1 MYLGGYMKT
10 LLKSVVGICSAALM
24 GVGTPANAGLLIP
37 SDEQRL
43 AAWLGE
49 GPISLSALYAKQAG
63 DNAADFHAAVNGKG
77 KTVFVAEVTTQEGAS
92 FLVGGYNPHSW
103 SSSGGYTITSANAD
117 RKAFL
122 FNLTTGTLHRQM
134 LRGVGMEQ
142 IGAYQALND
151 GALGP
156 TFGSGHDFSISEDLQ
171 SGYSLLYSYADAG
184 LGNLNRS
191 IADGSYFKSMDD
203 LAISQLE
210 VYSVAVVPEPA
221 QISLLLGGLAV
232 VAVARRK
239 KR

>member
-1 MYLGGYMKT
+1 MKA
-10 LLKSVVGICSAALM
+10 LLKSIVGICSAALM

-43 AAWLGE
+43 TAWLGE

-77 KTVFVAEVTTQEGAS
+77 KTIFVAEVTTQEGAS
-92 FLVGGYNPHSW
+92 FLVGGYNPRSW
-103 SSSGGYTITSANAD
+103 NSSGGYTITSANAD

-142 IGAYQALND
+142 IGAYQTLND

-184 LGNLNRS
+184 LVNLNRS
-191 IADGSYFKSMDD
+191 IADGALYRGMDD

-232 VAVARRK
+232 LAVARRK
-239 KR
+239 RR